1 MHLSSLLSLSVL
13 WIKEARPS
21 RRPLFGAFVYPLVKK
36 NNLRVELTFI
46 LLIFFRKNAF
56 LRRCL
61 LGGRGEGGNWRE
73 EENIGGTFAER
84 DTKGLNNWKNSREDF
99 NLTRTTL
106 RGIGL

>member
-1 MHLSSLLSLSVL
+1 M
-13 WIKEARPS
+13 
-21 RRPLFGAFVYPLVKK
+21 
-36 NNLRVELTFI
+36 FI
-46 LLIFFRKNAF
+46 
-56 LRRCL
+56 
-61 LGGRGEGGNWRE
+61 GGEGGNWRE

>member
-1 MHLSSLLSLSVL
+1 M
-13 WIKEARPS
+13 
-21 RRPLFGAFVYPLVKK
+21 KK

-56 LRRCL
+56 LRQCL
-61 LGGRGEGGNWRE
+61 LGGGGKL

-84 DTKGLNNWKNSREDF
+84 DTKGLNNWKNSREDI

>member
-1 MHLSSLLSLSVL
+1 MHLSSLLSLPVL

-21 RRPLFGAFVYPLVKK
+21 RRPLFGVFVYPLVKK

-61 LGGRGEGGNWRE
+61 LGGGGKL

-84 DTKGLNNWKNSREDF
+84 DTKGLNNWKNSREDI